1 MLPTAT
7 DAASHLSKVSTAIAL
22 AVADPSALEILPVTL
37 AALHHQ
43 FAAQFLLQKLGPSI
57 VAKAADQQIAYGWA
71 SVSTLNGELVT
82 DLQGDQITIGE
93 MQKAVHE
100 FMKDRAG
107 DAMHDEAQCAEIV
120 DSLVVTKELADAMG
134 WDAGREGWFVGFKVH
149 DANVWKRFLSGELKA
164 FSISGEATVT
174 EVDA

>member
-1 MLPTAT
+1 MHPTAI
-7 DAASHLSKVSTAIAL
+7 DAASHLSKVSA
-22 AVADPSALEILPVTL
+22 AVARAVAEPSALETLPLTL
-37 AALHHQ
+37 ATLHKD
-43 FAAQFLLQKLGPSI
+43 FAASFMLSRLGDSI

-82 DLQGDQITIGE
+82 DLQGDQILIGE
-93 MQKAVHE
+93 MQTAVHE

-107 DAMHDEAQCAEIV
+107 DAMHNEDQCAEIV
-120 DSLVVTKELADAMG
+120 DSLVVTKALADAMG

-164 FSISGEATVT
+164 FSIAGEATVT
-174 EVDA
+174 EVDE